1 MASRATLKNRLYKV
15 LPADT
20 IPTLADEDIDVEGE
34 APMAVFGS
42 GDGQREAAD
51 SDWDLIAQAFAG
63 GNASWTRATINV
75 QPCPSAPRIRPLC
88 GPSNTKA
95 GGDDGDKVSGTEV
108 RPSKPTATAY
118 VAQGRAL
125 RGSLADSWPRRWI
138 WLNAALRHKL
148 GGVGLGET
156 VW

>member
-15 LPADT
+15 LPADMV
-20 IPTLADEDIDVEGE
+20 PTMADDDIDVGGD
-34 APMAVFGS
+34 APLAVFGS
-42 GDGQREAAD
+42 GDGHREAAD

-63 GNASWTRATINV
+63 GEASWTRATINV

-95 GGDDGDKVSGTEV
+95 GGEDGDNVSGTEV

-118 VAQGRAL
+118 VARGKAL
-125 RGSLADSWPRRWI
+125 KESNTGPWPRRWI
-138 WLNAALRHKL
+138 WLNAALRQKL
-148 GGVGLGET
+148 GGVGPGET